1 MLLIYHDTPY
11 DQVILD
17 RAVLRDVDTNTLFE
31 ELSKGKPVYVVPN
44 YGNLKQF
51 MGIWLSWDDPEIL
64 MINSALMLCE
74 ENHKISFSHKLF
86 IVQTDTIENTPLS
99 IHHEYLKESYI
110 TTSEDYSN
118 GSNPR
123 KP

>member
-11 DQVILD
+11 DQAVLD
-17 RAVLRDVDTNTLFE
+17 RAVLRGVDTNTLFE
-31 ELSKGKPVYVVPN
+31 EISKGKPIYVAPN

-51 MGIWLSWDDPEIL
+51 MGIWLAWNDPEL
-64 MINSALMLCE
+64 MTVNSAILLCE
-74 ENHKISFSHKLF
+74 DNQSIKFVSRLF

-99 IHHEYLKESYI
+99 IRHSYLKELHI
-110 TTSEDYSN
+110 AESEDYSN

>member
-17 RAVLRDVDTNTLFE
+17 RAILMDVDTNTLFE
-31 ELSKGKPVYVVPN
+31 EISKGKPVYVAPN
-44 YGNLKQF
+44 YGNLKKF
-51 MGIWLSWDDPEIL
+51 MGIWLAWNDPEIL
-64 MINSALMLCE
+64 MINSAIMLCE
-74 ENHKISFSHKLF
+74 DNQSIKFVSKLF

-110 TTSEDYSN
+110 ATSEDYSN

>member
-1 MLLIYHDTPY
+1 MLLIYYDTPY

-31 ELSKGKPVYVVPN
+31 EISKGKPIYVGPN

-74 ENHKISFSHKLF
+74 ENHKISFAHKLF

-99 IHHEYLKESYI
+99 IHHEYLKESCI